1 MSFDDLIKNGKCC
14 ITDKPLRDC
23 KHFNAVQINKKA
35 KWKYPV
41 WGNLTYNAQNMALA
55 FVHDDCIDPDGNI
68 IGEIKYAIE
77 ATETE
82 IIYHP
87 ISELEA

>member
-1 MSFDDLIKNGKCC
+1 MSFEEIREKGKCC
-14 ITDKPLRDC
+14 ITEKPLRDC
-23 KHFNAVQINKKA
+23 KHFNIVQIDKKA

-41 WGNLTYNAQNMALA
+41 WGDLISGIDNMAIA
-55 FVHDDCIDPDGNI
+55 IVHDDCLEPEGNI
-68 IGEIKYAIE
+68 IGEIRYAIE
-77 ATETE
+77 ATDTK